1 MRRFGDFSERRS
13 IPKIFCF
20 SMSSIKI
27 SDFRFAEEKVKVA
40 VVKTSAL

>member
-1 MRRFGDFSERRS
+1 
-13 IPKIFCF
+13 
-20 SMSSIKI
+20 MSSIKI